1 MAGQQIQLP
10 PLNIQAVQFTLVGDS
25 PLIVHAWS
33 EKAKRQ
39 MLDKQMKRATKAKV
53 AAPKKSPA
61 PAKRAASAEK
71 YEQPGAPW
79 WKQHLPS

>member
-1 MAGQQIQLP
+1 LPKHQQRPNEEAIEMAKKP
-10 PLNIQAVQFTLVGDS
+10 SA
-25 PLIVHAWS
+25 
-33 EKAKRQ
+33 KAAGKA
-39 MLDKQMKRATKAKV
+39 KRATKAKA

-61 PAKRAASAEK
+61 ATKRAAMSAEK

>member
-1 MAGQQIQLP
+1 MAKKP
-10 PLNIQAVQFTLVGDS
+10 SA
-25 PLIVHAWS
+25 
-33 EKAKRQ
+33 KAANKA
-39 MLDKQMKRATKAKV
+39 KRATKAKV

-61 PAKRAASAEK
+61 PAKRAASTEK